1 MRDDLH
7 GQIVARL
14 LHDYQFKQR
23 GEWLRQ
29 GRCPACERKSLFT
42 HAETP
47 WVIRCE
53 RANKC
58 GHEWHVKDLYS
69 DLFESW
75 SDRYQKTEQSPNA
88 GADAYLQHA
97 RGFKLDLIRGSYTQ
111 EAYFDHKTDMGS
123 ATVRFPISGTC
134 WWERII
140 DKAHRFGDRKAT
152 FHGSYKGCCWE
163 PPGMPADL
171 KEIWIVEGIFDA
183 IALMHHG
190 IWAVAAMSC
199 NNYPD
204 VWLDAI
210 AKHYESRDLPRP
222 AIVWALD
229 GDKAGRTYTKSHVAR
244 CIKAGWECTAAT
256 IPQGRKQKLDWND
269 MHQRDRLG
277 EANIKDYRYE
287 GALLLAGSAAEKAR
301 LIYGKF
307 GWQSFSLH
315 FDNRLWWFELDMK
328 RYNEAREG
336 IDRDYPQLPNEERQN
351 KALAEAGCL
360 VEIANCVPTAL
371 YYQANA
377 LTDESWYYFRVDFPH
392 GGPSVKNTFT
402 GSQVSAAGE
411 FKKRLLSIAPG
422 ALYTGSGQQLD
433 KIIKHQLSG
442 IQTVQTIDFVGYSKD
457 HGAYVFN
464 DIAVKGGRVVE
475 INDEDFFELEKL
487 SLKSLN
493 QSVRLDINTDLN
505 AFSKDWINDL
515 WLSFGAKGVV
525 AMAFWLGALFAEQI
539 RDMHKSYPF
548 LEIVGEPGA
557 GKSTLVEF
565 LWKLCGRIDYE
576 GFDPSKSTLA
586 ARARNFAQVSNLP
599 VVLIEGDRGGED
611 TAKAKGFDWDELK
624 TAYNG
629 RSVRATGV
637 KNSGNDTRE
646 PPFRGAVVISQNAEV
661 MASDAVLQRI
671 VHLHF
676 DVASHTDKTKAA
688 AERLERVGVEAV
700 SGFILNAARQ
710 EAKILETIREKTPF
724 FEGLISDSKTVKSV
738 RIAKN
743 HAQIMALVEAL
754 ATVIDLSD
762 DQKMAALDKCLEI
775 AAERQQAINADHPM
789 VQEFWDVY
797 DFLESDGDDRI
808 LNHSRADGIIAIN
821 LNHFAQVAADRKQQ
835 LPPLP
840 DLKRLLKTS
849 RTRKFIDI
857 RAVNSCIHAHYNA
870 NKPINAVS
878 KPLALKCWVFK
889 STSK

>member
-29 GRCPACERKSLFT
+29 GICPACSKKSLFT

-58 GHEWHVKDLYS
+58 GHEWHVKDIYS

-75 SDRYQKTEQSPNA
+75 SDRYQKTEQNPHA
-88 GADAYLQHA
+88 AADAYLQHA
-97 RGFKLDLIRGSYTQ
+97 RGFSIDKIRGWYTQ
-111 EAYFDHKTDMGS
+111 ENYYDAKTNMGS
-123 ATVRFPISGTC
+123 ATVRFAISGTC

-152 FHGSYKGCCWE
+152 FQGSYKGCCWQ
-163 PPGMPADL
+163 PPNLPSDL

-190 IWAVAAMSC
+190 IPAVAAMSC

-204 VWLDAI
+204 VWLDAVG
-210 AKHYESRDLPRP
+210 KHYESRGLDLPT
-222 AIVWALD
+222 IVWALD
-229 GDKAGRTYTKSHVAR
+229 GDKAGRSYTRSHVTR
-244 CIKAGWECTAAT
+244 CRKAGWVATAAT
-256 IPQGRKQKLDWND
+256 IPQTRKGKLDWND
-269 MHQRDRLG
+269 MHQRDRLDDKS
-277 EANIKDYRYE
+277 IKEYRYE
-287 GALLLAGSAAEKAR
+287 GALLLAASAAEKAM
-301 LIYGKF
+301 LMYGQK
-307 GWQSFSLH
+307 GWQSFSMP
-315 FDNRLWWFELDMK
+315 FDNKLYWFDLDLNK
-328 RYNEAREG
+328 YTKAREA
-336 IDRDYPQLPNEERQN
+336 IDRDYEQLPDEERRN
-351 KALAEAGCL
+351 KALSESNTL

-411 FKKRLLSIAPG
+411 FKKRLLSMAPG

-442 IQTVQTIDFVGYSKD
+442 IQTVLTIDFVGYSKD
-457 HGAYVFN
+457 HGTYVFN
-464 DIAVKGGRVVE
+464 DIAVKNGRVVK
-475 INDEDFFELEKL
+475 INDEDFYELDKL

-493 QSVRLDINTDLN
+493 QSVRLEINTDLN
-505 AFSKDWINDL
+505 VFTKGWIDDL

-525 AMAFWLGALFAEQI
+525 AMAFWLGSLFAEQI

-565 LWKLCGRIDYE
+565 LWKLCGRVDYE

-611 TAKAKGFDWDELK
+611 SAKAKGFDWDELK

-700 SGFILNAARQ
+700 SGFILKATKM
-710 EAKILETIREKTPF
+710 EAEILATVKEQTPH
-724 FEGLISDSKTVKSV
+724 FERLISDTKTVKSV

-743 HAQIMALVEAL
+743 HAQIMALVDAL
-754 ATVIDLSD
+754 CKVIDISD
-762 DQKMAALDKCLEI
+762 NQKMAALDMCLDI

-797 DFLESDGDDRI
+797 DFLESDGDDRL

-849 RTRKFIDI
+849 RQRKFLDT

-870 NKPINAVS
+870 HKPMNAPT

-889 STSK
+889 TTAK